1 MAEYPGSELERRI
14 APAELLRVVTTI
26 FRACAM
32 EEADAALL
40 AATLVNA
47 DQRGIHS
54 HGTLRVGDYVKKL
67 TTDGVDPRGRP
78 SVASDNGAALVVDAG
93 NAMGQI
99 AADFAMRA
107 AIERAQTTHVAV
119 AAVRHSN
126 HCGAMDYWAAMPLA
140 HDMVG
145 IAMTNALPTMA
156 PWGGTEKIVGINPLA
171 VAFPS
176 ANEPP
181 ILLDIAF
188 GATAHGKIRVY
199 HQKGLD
205 IPEGWAFDENGE
217 PTTDAATALKGLIQ
231 PIGGHKGVGLGI
243 VIGMLSTLL
252 SGASYGTE
260 LGNMVDGPTAGAD
273 GHLFIAID
281 IAGFQPVDLFKQR
294 VDTISRQIQESRR
307 RDGVKR
313 LYPPGMLEAEF
324 QARYEAEGNPAQR
337 GDDQRHP
344 RGRPRGRRG
353 RGSASLRQRRHRRA
367 DGGGRS
373 GQAALCDHRA
383 VRAARRHAGALS
395 RVDQGER
402 RGLGARG
409 AGVPSVR
416 RADTARRS

>member
-1 MAEYPGSELERRI
+1 MRTDVAFHYAIASIPQNPIFTSMHNAVAEWLTEQRAISGRTPIAFTAAFTAHERIFDSDRRARSGHGAKRDAAPPRRGREALLAGPQRYRLLKQKKRVGRKEMAEYPGSETERRI
-14 APAELLRVVTTI
+14 APAELSRVVTTI

-119 AAVRHSN
+119 AAVRNSN
-126 HCGAMDYWAAMPLA
+126 HCGAMDYWAAMPLP
-140 HDMVG
+140 HDMIG

-156 PWGGTEKIVGINPLA
+156 PWGGIEKIVGINPLA

-199 HQKGLD
+199 HQKGHRHSGRL
-205 IPEGWAFDENGE
+205 
-217 PTTDAATALKGLIQ
+217 GLRR
-231 PIGGHKGVGLGI
+231 
-243 VIGMLSTLL
+243 
-252 SGASYGTE
+252 E
-260 LGNMVDGPTAGAD
+260 RRAD
-273 GHLFIAID
+273 H
-281 IAGFQPVDLFKQR
+281 R
-294 VDTISRQIQESRR
+294 
-307 RDGVKR
+307 
-313 LYPPGMLEAEF
+313 
-324 QARYEAEGNPAQR
+324 
-337 GDDQRHP
+337 
-344 RGRPRGRRG
+344 RGRPR
-353 RGSASLRQRRHRRA
+353 
-367 DGGGRS
+367 
-373 GQAALCDHRA
+373 
-383 VRAARRHAGALS
+383 
-395 RVDQGER
+395 
-402 RGLGARG
+402 
-409 AGVPSVR
+409 
-416 RADTARRS
+416 

>member
-1 MAEYPGSELERRI
+1 MAEYPGSEMERRI
-14 APAELLRVVTTI
+14 PPSELRRVVAAI
-26 FRACAM
+26 FQACGM
-32 EEADAALL
+32 QEGDAVLL
-40 AATLVNA
+40 ASALVNA

-54 HGTLRVGDYVKKL
+54 HGTLRVGDYVEKL
-67 TTDGVDPRGRP
+67 TTAGVNPRARP
-78 SVASDNGAALVVDAG
+78 TLARDNGAALVVDAG

-107 AIERAQTTHVAV
+107 AIERARATHVAI
-119 AAVRHSN
+119 AAVRNSN
-126 HCGAMDYWAAMPLA
+126 HCGAMDYWAAMALE
-140 HDMVG
+140 HDMIG

-156 PWGGTEKIVGINPLA
+156 PWGGIEKIVGINPLA

-176 ANEPP
+176 ASEPP

-199 HQKGLD
+199 HQKGHD
-205 IPEGWAFDENGE
+205 IPEGWAFDESGQ
-217 PTTDAATALKGLIQ
+217 PTTDTAAALKGLIQ

-260 LGNMVDGPTAGAD
+260 LGNMIDGPRAGQD

-281 IAGFQPVDLFKQR
+281 VAGFQPIELFKER

-324 QARYEAEGNPAQR
+324 YERYETEGIPLNEETITGIRAAGQKVGVAVGGFPDPATMR
-337 GDDQRHP
+337 GQ
-344 RGRPRGRRG
+344 
-353 RGSASLRQRRHRRA
+353 
-367 DGGGRS
+367 DGGHRS
-373 GQAALCDHRA
+373 G
-383 VRAARRHAGALS
+383 
-395 RVDQGER
+395 
-402 RGLGARG
+402 
-409 AGVPSVR
+409 
-416 RADTARRS
+416 